1 MAKYDYNVIV
11 IGAGSGGLVAS
22 LVASSLKAKV
32 LLIEKNKMG
41 GDCLN
46 TGCVP
51 SKTLLSSA
59 RRVYEIQNAGK
70 LGIKSSSCEFE
81 FPHIMERVQS
91 VIKKIE
97 PKDSRE
103 RYEKLGVK
111 CVEGEAHFQGLN
123 TVRVAGQSYTAKNF
137 IIATGASPFIPPIK
151 GLNQVDYLTSDTL
164 WNLRDKPEKLVIIGG
179 GPIGME
185 MAQGLSRLGVPATLV
200 ESAPRVMGKED
211 PDISQWIGDKLKS
224 EGVEILTSVKIEEI
238 KKEKGKAN
246 LYLRHELQDKH
257 IPFSHLLLA
266 TGRKAN
272 LRGFGLEGL
281 EMRFTKQSTIETNGF
296 MATNHSHIYACG
308 DVTSSY
314 PFTHAAAYQG
324 TLAAVHAL
332 FSPFSRLPFLK
343 LKASYVG
350 LPWCTYTDPE
360 VARCGLNETTA
371 REKNIPFETTY
382 LPLRELDRA
391 LTDGKDEGFIKI
403 FTKKGSDKI
412 LGMTAVGT
420 EAGNWTGGFVLAINQ
435 GIGLNQILK
444 TVHAYPT
451 LTESAPRV
459 AALWKKQHTSKKILS
474 LLQKF
479 HQWRR

>member
-1 MAKYDYNVIV
+1 MARYDYNVIV
-11 IGAGSGGLVAS
+11 IGGGSGGLVAS

-32 LLIEKNKMG
+32 LLIEKHKMG

-59 RRVYEIQNAGK
+59 RRIYEIQTAGK
-70 LGIKSSSCEFE
+70 LGIKNSSCEFE
-81 FPHIMERVQS
+81 FSHIMERVHS
-91 VIKKIE
+91 VIKQIA

-111 CVEGEAHFQGLN
+111 CVEGEAHFEGLN
-123 TVRVAGQSYTAKNF
+123 TVRVAEQSFTTRSF
-137 IIATGASPFIPPIK
+137 IIATGASPFVPPIK

-164 WNLRDKPEKLVIIGG
+164 WNLRQKPEKLVIIGG

-185 MAQGLSRLGVPATLV
+185 MAQGLNRLTVPVTLV
-200 ESAPRVMGKED
+200 ESASRIMGKED
-211 PDISQWIGDKLKS
+211 PDVSQWMADKLKS
-224 EGVEILTSVKIEEI
+224 EGVEILTSTKIGEI
-238 KKEKGKAN
+238 KKESGKGV
-246 LYLRHELQDKH
+246 LHLRHQLQDKK
-257 IPFSHLLLA
+257 IPFSHLLVA

-272 LRGFGLEGL
+272 LRGFGPEGL
-281 EMRFTKQSTIETNGF
+281 ETRLTKQSTIETNGF

-308 DVTSSY
+308 DVTGPY

-343 LKASYVG
+343 LKASYAG

-371 REKNIPFETTY
+371 QEQNIPFEMTW
-382 LPLRELDRA
+382 LPLKELDRA
-391 LTDGKDEGFIKI
+391 VTEGKEEGFLKI
-403 FTKKGSDKI
+403 LTKKGSDKI
-412 LGMTAVGT
+412 LGMTAVGA
-420 EAGNWTGGFVLAINQ
+420 EAGHWTGGLILAINQ
-435 GIGLNQILK
+435 GIGLNRILH
-444 TVHAYPT
+444 TVHPYPT
-451 LTESAPRV
+451 LTEVAPRV
-459 AALWKKQHTSKKILS
+459 AALWKKQRTSEKTLRF
-474 LLQKF
+474 LQKF
-479 HQWRR
+479 HQWRL